1 MGNEFFVIN
10 TTLQQNIPSIF
21 GIIKPVNG
29 GGVNIA
35 TRSIYRCTLYC

>member
-1 MGNEFFVIN
+1 MGNEFLILN

-21 GIIKPVNG
+21 GIIIPVNG

-35 TRSIYRCTLYC
+35 ARGLYRCTLSN